1 MVLTR
6 SNATM
11 IEECLVVDIRVEGD
25 ACPLAD
31 ATDATGAIVEASPPV
46 LRRDGNALLRFS
58 VDLDEE
64 GALAAVLE
72 DDDRIRYL
80 HRASGADVATYRCL
94 SREPCVL
101 HDLADEGLLLES
113 VRYHNGIEHLT
124 GSVVGTEVLQG
135 VMAAAGDAIGVTIE
149 RVNPLG
155 AEVAGSPERQWN
167 LTPSQ
172 EEALIAALNAGYFEV
187 PKEATASDVAREL
200 SISKSAFL
208 ERLRR
213 GQSGLL
219 RQALQGSSN

>member
-1 MVLTR
+1 
-6 SNATM
+6 M

-31 ATDATGAIVEASPPV
+31 ATDFTGASVEASPPV

-58 VDLDEE
+58 VDLDDEVSLTSVIE
-64 GALAAVLE
+64 G
-72 DDDRIRYL
+72 DDRIRYL

-94 SREPCVL
+94 SRDPCVL

-113 VRYHNGIEHLT
+113 VRYQDGIEYLT

-135 VMAAAGDAIGVTIE
+135 VMTAAGDAIGVTIE

-155 AEVAGSPERQWN
+155 TEVAGSPKRQWN
-167 LTPSQ
+167 LTPAQ
-172 EEALIAALNAGYFEV
+172 EEALLAALEAGYFKV
-187 PKEATASDVAREL
+187 PKEATASDVAGEL

-219 RQALQGSSN
+219 RQTLQGAST